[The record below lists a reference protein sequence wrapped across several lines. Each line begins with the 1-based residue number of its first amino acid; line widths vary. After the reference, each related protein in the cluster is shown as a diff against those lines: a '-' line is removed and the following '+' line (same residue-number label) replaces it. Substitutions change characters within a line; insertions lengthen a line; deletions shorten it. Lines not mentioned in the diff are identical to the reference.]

1 MDIIRRNTDYAFRLV
16 AELAKNQGQPVSVR
30 KLAEDN
36 LVPYE
41 LARKLLQTLGR
52 AGIVCSVKGPKGG
65 YELKKD
71 AGDISFAQVIE
82 AMQGRVRLNQCLLSS
97 FVCPMKGKCP
107 ITSHLSELQK
117 VIDFH
122 LNDKKIS
129 DLL

>member
-16 AELAKNQGQPVSVR
+16 AELAKNPGKPISVR
-30 KLAEDN
+30 SLAEDN

-41 LARKLLQTLGR
+41 LARKLLQSLG
-52 AGIVCSVKGPKGG
+52 AADIVTSIKGPKGG
-65 YELKKD
+65 FELKKD
-71 AGDISFAQVIE
+71 PADISFAQVIE
-82 AMQGRVRLNQCLLSS
+82 AIQGQVRFNQCLLST

-107 ITSHLSELQK
+107 ISQHLVDLQK
-117 VIDFH
+117 LMDFH